1 MCMFFGQKPHRSI
14 RAANHPVFK
23 EIWDSCAK
31 ELKEKG
37 FDTEVYFVPG
47 GVGVKILNDDYPSIA
62 KIAHLPISEFDF
74 SQVSNPILAH
84 LDFFRLQGLKL
95 SRSPEVNFSELSPFS
110 LRRIHADSSTARD
123 FSALSAQPLEELSLC
138 QTNLSNLD
146 FLKDIKLHAFF
157 TSNNPIDSIGGLDC
171 QELKILDLFKCP
183 MLDLAPL
190 VDSPIEELNLN
201 GTMISDL
208 SPLAARPLRKLEMR
222 ATQVRELSSLSDC
235 PLEVLHL
242 PGSPI
247 KNISPLSYLPL
258 KEINLIGLS
267 IEDLDPLSTMP
278 LEHLSL
284 SPDKLSEGQFELLRG
299 IKLKSL
305 IGPGDPPGQT
315 PSDFFKKYENDKRR
329 N

>member
-1 MCMFFGQKPHRSI
+1 MFFGQNPHRSI

-47 GVGVKILNDDYPSIA
+47 GVGVKILNENYPSIA

-74 SQVSNPILAH
+74 SRVSNPILAH

-95 SRSPEVNFSELSPFS
+95 SKSPEVNFSDLSSFS
-110 LRRIHADSSTARD
+110 LSRIHADSSTARD
-123 FSALSAQPLEELSLC
+123 FPALSAQPLEELSLC
-138 QTNLSNLD
+138 QTNLSELG
-146 FLKDIKLHAFF
+146 FLKEIKLHAFF
-157 TSNNPIDSIGGLDC
+157 SSHNPIDSIGDLNC
-171 QELKILDLFKCP
+171 HELKILDLFKCP
-183 MLDLAPL
+183 ISSLEPL
-190 VDSPIEELNLN
+190 VDSPIEELNVN

-208 SPLAARPLRKLEMR
+208 SPLTGRPLRKLEMR
-222 ATQVRELSSLSDC
+222 ATQVRELSPLSDC

-247 KNISPLSYLPL
+247 KSINPLSYLPL
-258 KEINLIGLS
+258 KEMNLIGLS

-278 LEHLSL
+278 IERLSL
-284 SPDKLSEGQFELLRG
+284 SPDKLTDEQFEFLRG

-305 IGPGDPPGQT
+305 IGPGDPPEQT
-315 PSDFFKKYENDKRR
+315 PSAFFKKYENDKRR